1 MPFLGIPFASSYST
15 MLLQIDHT
23 TEYRYRRTVGLTP
36 HLLRFHPRGVPGLRI
51 LRSELRIHPVD
62 HSLRWSLDAE
72 GNVLGM
78 ATFPGESDLLRI
90 ESSLLL
96 EQRITNPFD
105 FLIEGRAIRLP
116 LSYDDRERQ
125 FLAPFLQPSDPG
137 SAKEVMMLLEPFL
150 RGISA
155 KDSTLDFLT
164 AFNRAIP
171 ALFRYSLRHEP
182 GVQSAEETITRREGT
197 CRDFAHLF
205 IESARSAGLAARYVG
220 GYLCSS
226 PGTLEENH
234 THAWCEVYL
243 PGAGWRG
250 FDPTN
255 GILADA
261 HHVAVATSPTAGD
274 IPPVEGSYC
283 GEGDLLEAH
292 DVVIRARELIPG
304 EEEAA

>member
-1 MPFLGIPFASSYST
+1 
-15 MLLQIDHT
+15 MLLRIDHT
-23 TEYRYRRTVGLTP
+23 TEYRYRRSVGLTP
-36 HLLRFHPRGVPGLRI
+36 HRLRLHPRGVPGLRI
-51 LRSELRIHPVD
+51 LRSELRIHPGS
-62 HSLRWSLDAE
+62 HALRWSLDAE
-72 GNVLGM
+72 GNVLGL
-78 ATFPGESDLLRI
+78 ATFPDESTILRI

-96 EQRITNPFD
+96 DQRITNPFD
-105 FLIEGRAIRLP
+105 FLLEGRALRLP
-116 LSYDDRERQ
+116 LSYDERERQ
-125 FLAPFLQPSDPG
+125 FLAPFLQSSDPE
-137 SAKEVMMLLEPFL
+137 SAREVSILLEPFL
-150 RGISA
+150 RGVSA

-182 GVQSAEETITRREGT
+182 GVQTAEETIIRREGT

-205 IESARSAGLAARYVG
+205 IESVRAAGLAARYVS

-226 PGTLEENH
+226 PGSLGENH
-234 THAWCEVYL
+234 THGWCEVYL

-255 GILADA
+255 GVLAGA
-261 HHVAVATSPTAGD
+261 HHVAVATSLIAGD

-283 GEGDLLEAH
+283 GENGLLEAH
-292 DVVIRARELIPG
+292 DVIISARELLPG

>member
-1 MPFLGIPFASSYST
+1 
-15 MLLQIDHT
+15 MLLRIDHT
-23 TEYRYRRTVGLTP
+23 TEYRYRRAVGLTP
-36 HLLRFHPRGVPGLRI
+36 HRLRLHPRGVPGLRI
-51 LRSELRIHPVD
+51 LRSELRIHPGE
-62 HSLRWSLDAE
+62 HALRWSLDAE

-78 ATFPGESDLLRI
+78 LTFPDDSDRLRI

-105 FLIEGRAIRLP
+105 FLLEGRALRLP
-116 LSYDDRERQ
+116 LSYDERERQ
-125 FLAPFLQPSDPG
+125 FLAPFLQSNDPG
-137 SAKEVMMLLEPFL
+137 SAREVSLLLEPFL
-150 RGISA
+150 SGVSA
-155 KDSTLDFLT
+155 RDSTLDFLT

-182 GVQSAEETITRREGT
+182 GVQTAEETITRREGT

-205 IESARSAGLAARYVG
+205 IESVRSACLAARYVS

-226 PGTLEENH
+226 PGSPGENH
-234 THAWCEVYL
+234 THGWCEVYL

-255 GILADA
+255 GVLAGP
-261 HHVAVATSPTAGD
+261 HHVAVATSLTAGD
-274 IPPVEGSYC
+274 IPPVDGSYC
-283 GEGDLLEAH
+283 GGNDLLEAH
-292 DVVIRARELIPG
+292 EVTISARELFPG

>member
-1 MPFLGIPFASSYST
+1 
-15 MLLQIDHT
+15 MLLRIDHV
-23 TEYRYRRTVGLTP
+23 TEYRYSRSVGLTP
-36 HLLRFHPRGVPGLRI
+36 HRLRLHPLGVPGLRI
-51 LRSELRIHPVD
+51 LNSELRIHPGE
-62 HSLRWSLDAE
+62 HTLRWSLDAE
-72 GNVLGM
+72 GNVLGLV
-78 ATFPGESDLLRI
+78 TFPSETALLRI

-105 FLIEGRAIRLP
+105 FLLKGRALRLP
-116 LSYDDRERQ
+116 LNYQERERR
-125 FLAPFLQPSDPG
+125 F
-137 SAKEVMMLLEPFL
+137 LEPFL
-150 RGISA
+150 QSGDPESSREVSLLVEPFVRGISA

-164 AFNRAIP
+164 AFNRALR
-171 ALFRYSLRHEP
+171 ALLRYSPRHEP
-182 GVQSAEETITRREGT
+182 GVQTAEETIIRREGT

-205 IESARSAGLAARYVG
+205 IESVRSAGLAARYVS

-226 PGTLEENH
+226 PGSAGENH
-234 THAWCEVYL
+234 THGWCEVYL

-255 GILADA
+255 GILAGA

-283 GEGDLLEAH
+283 GKDDFLESH
-292 DVVIRARELIPG
+292 VVTISARELLPG

>member
-1 MPFLGIPFASSYST
+1 
-15 MLLQIDHT
+15 MLLRIDHI

-36 HLLRFHPRGVPGLRI
+36 HRLRLHPRAVPGLRI
-51 LRSELRIHPVD
+51 LRSELRVHPGE
-62 HSLRWSLDAE
+62 HTLRWSLDAE
-72 GNVLGM
+72 GNVIGS
-78 ATFPGESDLLRI
+78 ATFPSETDLLRI
-90 ESSLLL
+90 ESTLLL

-105 FLIEGRAIRLP
+105 FLLETRALRLP
-116 LSYDDRERQ
+116 LSYDDRERH
-125 FLAPFLQPSDPG
+125 FLAPFLQASDPG
-137 SAKEVMMLLEPFL
+137 SAREICLLLEPFL
-150 RGISA
+150 RGVSA
-155 KDSTLDFLT
+155 RDLTLDFLT

-182 GVQSAEETITRREGT
+182 GVQTAEETITRREGT

-205 IESARSAGLAARYVG
+205 IESVRTAGLASRYVS

-226 PGTLEENH
+226 PGSNREDH
-234 THAWCEVYL
+234 THGWCEVYL

-255 GILADA
+255 GILAGP
-261 HHVAVATSPTAGD
+261 HHVAVATSLLAGD

-283 GEGDLLEAH
+283 GEDDLMAAH
-292 DVVIRARELIPG
+292 EVTICARELLPG